1 MAFWR
6 HLKQPQNPGMQLFSI
21 RWHEWSLRP
30 WPRAVL
36 FLLALGLP
44 AFILSAE
51 VLRVGAADTLATSY
65 DVAMLQ
71 RAVSLDPDNAKAHRI
86 LGSLLCTLEDPHLAE
101 GLGHL
106 RRAAELS
113 PNEAVNWSAL
123 ASACELTADTRCADE
138 AFEHAL
144 RLGPMVPR
152 SEWAAANHFLVTD
165 RAEEAL
171 VHFQRLLKLDPGYDW
186 QTFRLCL
193 RATGDPDLV
202 LQKVLVPL
210 GDTKLD
216 LSYVNYLSAQG
227 EMDSARRAWAAS
239 VARASPFPVSLAGP
253 YLTRLLEMGQ
263 GREVQG
269 AWQDLEKLGVVT
281 KPAPDEADNLVFN
294 GDFEE
299 PPLNE
304 GLDWRIQTVPY
315 LLTDF
320 TDPAAHHGK
329 RCLRLDFTVGRN
341 DDFVGTFQFVP
352 VAPARNYIVKAFA
365 RSQNISSDSG
375 PRLRVTDPSCPSCV
389 NVLSDT
395 TVGTTPWHETS
406 LRFTTGPE
414 TQLVTLSV
422 VRLKSRSFPTEITG
436 TFWLDDV
443 SLRAVGPSPLT
454 AVKSTP

>member
-1 MAFWR
+1 
-6 HLKQPQNPGMQLFSI
+6 MQLFSI
-21 RWHEWSLRP
+21 RSHEWSLRP

-44 AFILSAE
+44 VFFLSAK

-65 DVAMLQ
+65 EIGRLR

-101 GLGHL
+101 GLEHL
-106 RRAAELS
+106 HRATELS

-138 AFEHAL
+138 AIEHAL

-165 RAEEAL
+165 RTDEAL
-171 VHFQRLLKLDPGYDW
+171 VHFQRLLRLDPGYDW

-202 LQKVLVPL
+202 LQKVLAPL
-210 GDTKLD
+210 GDTKLE

-227 EMDSARRAWAAS
+227 EMDSARRAWTAS
-239 VARASPFPVSLAGP
+239 VAHASPFPLSLAGP
-253 YLTRLLEMGQ
+253 YLARLLEMGQ
-263 GREVQG
+263 GREVRSL
-269 AWQDLEKLGVVT
+269 WQDLEKLGVVT

-294 GDFEE
+294 GDFEQT
-299 PPLNE
+299 PLNE
-304 GLDWRIQTVPY
+304 GLDWRYQPVPY
-315 LLTDF
+315 LLVDF
-320 TDPAAHHGK
+320 ADHAASHGK

-341 DDFVGTFQFVP
+341 DNFVGASQFVP
-352 VAPARNYIVKAFA
+352 VAPARNYVVKAYA
-365 RSQNISSDSG
+365 RSQSISSDSG
-375 PRLRVTDPSCPSCV
+375 PRLRVVDPSCPSCV
-389 NVLSDT
+389 NVLSET
-395 TVGTTPWHETS
+395 TVGTTPWHEIS
-406 LRFTTGPE
+406 LRFTAGPE
-414 TQLVTLSV
+414 TQLVDISV

-443 SLRAVGPSPLT
+443 TLKDAASANQEVVSRQAP
-454 AVKSTP
+454 